1 MRLSDLGNGRFRNPV
16 LFADYSDPDVIRV
29 GDTFYMTASSF
40 NYTPGLPILISK
52 DLVNWEIVNYALDN
66 IKEERYDIPRHSE
79 GVWAPA
85 IRFHDDMFYIYYGM
99 PDEGYYV
106 VRTKDPLGKWDE
118 PVCVLPGKGLIDPCP
133 FWDDDGK
140 VYIVHGYAKSRIGFK
155 SILGI
160 FEMSPD
166 GLKAIS
172 EDHFIF
178 DGNDPKHPA
187 VTIEGPKI
195 YKRDG
200 YYYIWAPAGGVR
212 PGYQVV
218 LRSRDIHGPYEIR
231 TVLDQG
237 GSVINGPHQG
247 ALVDT
252 EDGKEYFLHFQDRGL
267 YGRICHLQPVSWK
280 DEWPVVG
287 DDKTGTGCGE
297 PVYEMDIPVKRD
309 AGYERTYLSSSD
321 DFEGGKYGLM
331 WQWLGNHNSSFY
343 GKTDKENGLRLY
355 ALNLSKDSEPVI
367 WKSSNVLTQKIIYP
381 LFDCDISFSISGL
394 KDGDRAGVCMTGGQ
408 YITAYV
414 ERTNGD
420 LELKIAKSFGGDSDK
435 KEEVLSSFA
444 LKDVLQDPEDISIRM
459 RFGYDEEV
467 SGVDLYYQD
476 VNVPYGG
483 KNPHLSMELVL
494 PDGSLKD
501 LSVNFEPLDHTWVGA
516 KIGIFALSKNAGKD
530 PGFADFHYVTVNEL

>member
-1 MRLSDLGNGRFRNPV
+1 MSENNFLANSQGKWSNLQDTV
-16 LFADYSDPDVIRV
+16 LLRKPARWQDAIASDPHRV
-29 GDTFYMTASSF
+29 LYSYRPTG
-40 NYTPGLPILISK
+40 
-52 DLVNWEIVNYALDN
+52 
-66 IKEERYDIPRHSE
+66 
-79 GVWAPA
+79 
-85 IRFHDDMFYIYYGM
+85 
-99 PDEGYYV
+99 
-106 VRTKDPLGKWDE
+106 
-118 PVCVLPGKGLIDPCP
+118 
-133 FWDDDGK
+133 
-140 VYIVHGYAKSRIGFK
+140 
-155 SILGI
+155 
-160 FEMSPD
+160 SPD
-166 GLKAIS
+166 
-172 EDHFIF
+172 
-178 DGNDPKHPA
+178 
-187 VTIEGPKI
+187 
-195 YKRDG
+195 Y
-200 YYYIWAPAGGVR
+200 
-212 PGYQVV
+212 
-218 LRSRDIHGPYEIR
+218 
-231 TVLDQG
+231 
-237 GSVINGPHQG
+237 
-247 ALVDT
+247 
-252 EDGKEYFLHFQDRGL
+252 
-267 YGRICHLQPVSWK
+267 
-280 DEWPVVG
+280 
-287 DDKTGTGCGE
+287 KTGTGCGE

-321 DFEGGKYGLM
+321 NFEGGKYGLM

-516 KIGIFALSKNAGKD
+516 KIGIFALSKNADKD